1 MCDRKSCDCS
11 VVRDL
16 GSGPWAERRSS
27 RPQDEREPSARGG
40 TDDSVPPL
48 LQSHRNWRSST
59 DTRMTLPR
67 RVEKATSN
75 QAIGEHETHSGLRI
89 LRMPMEKESGSTTE
103 PRNFAFMGG
112 LKAW

>member
-59 DTRMTLPR
+59 DTRMTRLR
-67 RVEKATSN
+67 LVGEQRAVNRAKAAVSTSGDLLLL
-75 QAIGEHETHSGLRI
+75 AGCSLRFKI
-89 LRMPMEKESGSTTE
+89 
-103 PRNFAFMGG
+103 N
-112 LKAW
+112 